1 MIARS
6 HPLWGDWLCV
16 DPKDSRRIMERLLRE
31 RDKQLE
37 QDKEASGM
45 PPGFAQWCR
54 EEWLPGH
61 IQRDFYRRQAE
72 ERIKDLGPKI
82 ERLADDAERLIV
94 TVIAE
99 RDRLIAERELLHKA
113 LYTTEVETNVDS

>member
-6 HPLWGDWLCV
+6 HPLWGDWLSV

-37 QDKEASGM
+37 TNKEASGM
-45 PPGFAQWCR
+45 PPAFAQWCR
-54 EEWLPGH
+54 EEWLPSH

-72 ERIKDLGPKI
+72 ARLQDLGPRI
-82 ERLADDAERLIV
+82 ENLADQAERLIV
-94 TVIAE
+94 SVIGE
-99 RDRLIAERELLHKA
+99 RDRLIAERDLLQKA
-113 LYTTEVETNVDS
+113 LYAIEVETNVDS